1 METPPKKLT
10 DAVKVLNDYFRV
22 LSERIAEEIT
32 QNKHEFASTA
42 DGQAEALLDKFAK
55 QVQRLNTV
63 YRMLQGE
70 AYNTRPEGLEP
81 LAKEE
86 FRCFGCGGVIKA
98 TDQFCPICGWSWK

>member
-70 AYNTRPEGLEP
+70 ARRIGTVGKRRVQV
-81 LAKEE
+81 
-86 FRCFGCGGVIKA
+86 FRLRRR
-98 TDQFCPICGWSWK
+98 D